1 MFTRVAIGLLLA
13 GTLAVGLLA
22 VLPQPALASGGH
34 GDSGGEAQG
43 GKPGGDTGGLS
54 PIPTTFEEI
63 QGDLAIWTAV
73 IFLVLLLVLGKYAW
87 GPISQGLEKRE
98 QGIADQVAQA
108 EQNNQKARELLAQ
121 YEQMLAN
128 SEEEVRKMIEQGRRE
143 ADEAGRQIVE
153 KAKGDAAAEHQ
164 RALREIEA
172 ATADA
177 LKELSELSATL
188 AVQLAGRIV
197 GAELKPADHAQLI
210 AKAMADF
217 PKAKAG
223 TNGNT

>member
-1 MFTRVAIGLLLA
+1 MFTRVATGLLLA
-13 GTLAVGLLA
+13 VTLAGWLMA
-22 VLPQPALASGGH
+22 ALPQPALASGGEAH
-34 GDSGGEAQG
+34 GGTGGG
-43 GKPGGDTGGLS
+43 TGGLS

-73 IFLVLLLVLGKYAW
+73 VFLVLLLVLRKYAW
-87 GPISQGLEKRE
+87 GPIAQGLQKRE

-143 ADEAGRQIVE
+143 AEQAGHQIVD
-153 KAKGDAAAEHQ
+153 KAKDDAKAEHQ

-172 ATADA
+172 ATAGA
-177 LKELSELSATL
+177 LKELSERGATL

-210 AKAMADF
+210 AKAVADF

-223 TNGNT
+223 ANGNT

>member
-1 MFTRVAIGLLLA
+1 MFTRVATGLLLA
-13 GTLAVGLLA
+13 VTLAGWLMA
-22 VLPQPALASGGH
+22 ALPQPALASGGEAH
-34 GDSGGEAQG
+34 GGTGGG
-43 GKPGGDTGGLS
+43 TGGLS

-73 IFLVLLLVLGKYAW
+73 VFLVLLLVLRKYAW
-87 GPISQGLEKRE
+87 GPIAQGLQKRE

-108 EQNNQKARELLAQ
+108 EENNRKARELLAQ

-143 ADEAGRQIVE
+143 AEQAGHQIVD
-153 KAKGDAAAEHQ
+153 KAKDDAKAEHQ

-172 ATADA
+172 ATAGA
-177 LKELSELSATL
+177 LKELSERGATL

-210 AKAMADF
+210 AKAVADF

-223 TNGNT
+223 ANGNT

>member
-1 MFTRVAIGLLLA
+1 MFTRVATGLLLA
-13 GTLAVGLLA
+13 VTLAGWLMA
-22 VLPQPALASGGH
+22 ALPQPALASGGEAH
-34 GDSGGEAQG
+34 GGTGGG
-43 GKPGGDTGGLS
+43 TGGLS

-73 IFLVLLLVLGKYAW
+73 VFLVLLLVLRKYAW
-87 GPISQGLEKRE
+87 GPIAQGLQKRE

-121 YEQMLAN
+121 HEQMLAN

-143 ADEAGRQIVE
+143 AEQAGHQIVD
-153 KAKGDAAAEHQ
+153 KAKDDAKAEHQ

-172 ATADA
+172 ATAGA
-177 LKELSELSATL
+177 LKELSERGATL

-210 AKAMADF
+210 AKAVADF

-223 TNGNT
+223 ANGNT

>member
-1 MFTRVAIGLLLA
+1 MFTRVATGLLLA
-13 GTLAVGLLA
+13 VTLAGWLMA
-22 VLPQPALASGGH
+22 ALPQPALASGGEAH
-34 GDSGGEAQG
+34 GGTGGG
-43 GKPGGDTGGLS
+43 TGGLS

-73 IFLVLLLVLGKYAW
+73 VFLVLLLVLRKYAW
-87 GPISQGLEKRE
+87 GPIAQGLQKRE

-108 EQNNQKARELLAQ
+108 EQNNQKARDLLAQ

-143 ADEAGRQIVE
+143 AEQAGHQIVD
-153 KAKGDAAAEHQ
+153 KAKDDAKAEHQ

-172 ATADA
+172 ATAGA
-177 LKELSELSATL
+177 LKELSERGATL

-210 AKAMADF
+210 AKAVADF

-223 TNGNT
+223 ANGNT